1 MTAFELW
8 SIVFSGLAVLIS
20 VITAACVAIDARRAA
35 KRADVTAYF
44 HWLPA
49 TARIRLASGGAIDT
63 GYHLVLRNRGP
74 ADAQEVTV
82 KVAQPDGGELQLVSI
97 DPNEFPLSTL
107 DAGSRYPIPFA
118 LAGGV
123 HEGKSGYRRFVVTLT
138 WRDGGGKKVNTKRI
152 PLRRGQ
158 TGGAGD

>member
-8 SIVFSGLAVLIS
+8 TIVISGSALLVSI
-20 VITAACVAIDARRAA
+20 ITAVWVGFGARRAA

-44 HWLPA
+44 HWLTA
-49 TARIRLASGGAIDT
+49 TARIRLPDGSEMNT

-74 ADAQEVTV
+74 ANAREVTV

-97 DPNEFPLSTL
+97 DPNELPLSIL
-107 DAGSRYPIPFA
+107 DAGSRYPIPFV

-123 HEGKSGYRRFVVTLT
+123 HEGRSGYRRFVVTLT
-138 WRDGGGKKVNTKRI
+138 WRDDRRQINTKRI

-158 TGGAGD
+158 TGGTGD